1 VLFTHSPRRRGDL
14 IRASLTSKLPFH
26 AMRFLN
32 GIVRDLFAL
41 LAGFFYTLAFAP
53 FDFSVLAVLALMLL
67 FASWQ
72 HANPLKAALRG
83 YLFGLASFGLG
94 IPWVYVSV
102 HEFGFVP
109 PLEAAGI
116 TALCVAFW
124 ALFPAVAGWLAVK
137 THGNKGVVMVPLLW
151 VLIEYGRGYLLL
163 NGFPWLLAAYSQL
176 ETPLA
181 GYIPILGAYGTGF
194 LLALTASLAAY
205 FLRDKTNRPM
215 TASVAI
221 GIWLLG
227 WGLQQVVWTRPIGKP
242 IHTVMIQ
249 GNISQDKKWL
259 PENRV
264 ETLRLYKNM
273 TEQNWGADVIV
284 WPETAIPA
292 YLSQVDE
299 HFLQPLRQLA
309 LLHGSDLVVS
319 LPAEG
324 EREGEI
330 YNAVITL
337 GKTQGMYKKNHL
349 LPFGEYMPLQPFSGW
364 VLKNLHIVMG
374 DFTPGGDRQPLLRAG
389 GYPFITT
396 ICYEAAFGDAGL
408 HGLPEAA
415 YLVNVT
421 NDAWFGDSS
430 EPHQHLQIA
439 RMRSL
444 ETGRYML
451 RSTNTGI
458 TAVIGPDGKVRA
470 TAPAFTTTA
479 LAADITPMGGMTAY
493 AHWGDKPVVGLML
506 MVFLGLY
513 GHDQYGRWRAHQA
526 RGPFGGAKV

>member
-1 VLFTHSPRRRGDL
+1 MT
-14 IRASLTSKLPFH
+14 
-26 AMRFLN
+26 FLH
-32 GIVRDLFAL
+32 GIYRDLFAL
-41 LAGFFYTLAFAP
+41 LAGFLYTLAFAP
-53 FDFSVLAVLALMLL
+53 FDYGLLAIVALLLL

-72 HANPLKAALRG
+72 HANPLRAALRG

-109 PLEAAGI
+109 PLEAVGI

-124 ALFPAVAGWLAVK
+124 ALFPALAGWLAVK
-137 THGNKGVVMVPLLW
+137 THGNKGVVMVPLVW

-163 NGFPWLLAAYSQL
+163 NGFPWFLAAYSQL
-176 ETPLA
+176 ESPLS

-194 LLALTASLAAY
+194 LLVLTAMLIAY
-205 FLRDKTNRPM
+205 FLRDRPRRAV

-221 GIWLLG
+221 AIWSIG
-227 WGLQQVVWTRPIGKP
+227 WGLQHVVWTQPIGKP
-242 IHTVMIQ
+242 IHAVMIQ
-249 GNISQDKKWL
+249 GNISQDKKWQ
-259 PENRV
+259 PEYRI
-264 ETLRLYKNM
+264 ETLRLYKAM
-273 TEQNWGADVIV
+273 TEQNWDADLII

-299 HFLQPLRQLA
+299 HFLRPLGQLA
-309 LLHGSDLVVS
+309 AQHGTDLVVS

-324 EREGEI
+324 DNEAEI
-330 YNAVITL
+330 FNAVITL
-337 GKTQGMYKKNHL
+337 GKTRGMYRKNHL

-374 DFTPGGDRQPLLRAG
+374 DFTPGGDRQPLLEAA

-396 ICYEAAFGDAGL
+396 ICYEDAFGDAGL
-408 HGLPEAA
+408 FGLPAAA
-415 YLVNVT
+415 YLINVT
-421 NDAWFGDSS
+421 NDAWFGDSW

-439 RMRSL
+439 RMRAL

-451 RSTNTGI
+451 RSTNTGV

-470 TAPAFTTTA
+470 TLTPFTTDTLKA
-479 LAADITPMGGMTAY
+479 NIVPMGGKTPYAY
-493 AHWGDKPVVGLML
+493 WGDKPIIAILL
-506 MVFLGLY
+506 FVFLALLA
-513 GHDQYGRWRAHQA
+513 HDRYLLWRAHRLA
-526 RGPFGGAKV
+526 GRKPRA

>member
-1 VLFTHSPRRRGDL
+1 
-14 IRASLTSKLPFH
+14 
-26 AMRFLN
+26 MRFQN
-32 GIVRDLFAL
+32 GIVRDLSAL

-53 FDFSVLAVLALMLL
+53 LDFGVLAVLALMLL

-72 HANPLKAALRG
+72 QANPWRAGLRG

-109 PLEAAGI
+109 PLQAAAI

-137 THGNKGVVMVPLLW
+137 THGAKWVVTVPLLW
-151 VLIEYGRGYLLL
+151 VLVEYGRGYVLL

-176 ETPLA
+176 GTPLA
-181 GYIPILGAYGTGF
+181 GYIPLMGAYGTGF
-194 LLALTASLAAY
+194 LLALTATLTACFLHHKSGRKLAAG
-205 FLRDKTNRPM
+205 
-215 TASVAI
+215 VAV

-227 WGLQQVVWTRPIGKP
+227 WGLQQVNWTWPIGGP
-242 IHTVMIQ
+242 VHTVMIQ
-249 GNISQDKKWL
+249 GNISQDKKWR
-259 PENRV
+259 PENRI
-264 ETLRLYKNM
+264 ETLRLYKDM
-273 TEQNWGADVIV
+273 TEQHWGADVII

-299 HFLQPLRQLA
+299 HFLRPLREMA
-309 LLHGSDLVVS
+309 LQHGSDLVVG

-324 EREGEI
+324 QTEEEV

-364 VLKNLHIVMG
+364 VLQNLHIDMG
-374 DFTPGGDRQPLLRAG
+374 DFTPGGDKQPLLRAG

-396 ICYEAAFGDAGL
+396 ICYEAAFGDVGL

-421 NDAWFGDSS
+421 NDAWFGDSW

-439 RMRSL
+439 RMRAL
-444 ETGRYML
+444 ETGRYLL
-451 RSTNTGI
+451 RSTNTGV
-458 TAVIGPDGKVRA
+458 TAVIGPDGKVQA
-470 TAPAFTTTA
+470 TAPPFKTTA
-479 LAADITPMGGMTAY
+479 LTADITPMGGMTPY
-493 AHWGDKPVVGLML
+493 AHWGDKPVIGLLL
-506 MVFLGLY
+506 MVFLAVF
-513 GHDQYGRWRAHQA
+513 GHDRYARWRAHQV
-526 RGPFGGAKV
+526 G